1 MGRMAPVIDSDQ
13 HLYETR
19 TMWRDHVDPE
29 HRDDAL
35 HITDDELGYPWLMWG
50 ERKLSPVDVQ
60 IPRETTALGNRRERI
75 RQGLPAE
82 TRYDDELPAD
92 YWDASARATRIA
104 EMGFDECVVF
114 PNFGLLWEHTLDPDL
129 RALTANMTA
138 WNRWCGSVATD
149 GKGRVHPV

>member
-1 MGRMAPVIDSDQ
+1 MAPVIDSDQ

-29 HRDDAL
+29 YRDDAL

-60 IPRETTALGNRRERI
+60 FPRETTALGDRRERI

-92 YWDASARATRIA
+92 YWDASARADADRGNGLRRMRGVPELRFVVGTHPRPEPARADCEHDRVEPLVRI
-104 EMGFDECVVF
+104 GC
-114 PNFGLLWEHTLDPDL
+114 N
-129 RALTANMTA
+129 
-138 WNRWCGSVATD
+138 
-149 GKGRVHPV
+149 